1 MSDDTLAKGPMEEEA
16 KEAKE
21 VEELDPPNKPY
32 EDMTPKELM
41 DRMKLERMHT
51 MKTMGAPID
60 KLDQWKSTF
69 KRLGT
74 ILVGDDIFIYRPLK
88 RIEKRALTKKSLAHQ
103 EIWRRDLDFTEEVAG
118 TCTLHPE
125 LTVLNLRNELPDGVV
140 EELAN
145 AIMSLSGHGASA
157 TIVEL

>member
-1 MSDDTLAKGPMEEEA
+1 MSDETLDKGPMEEEKKTA
-16 KEAKE
+16 IAPLPEP
-21 VEELDPPNKPY
+21 DKPY
-32 EDMTPKELM
+32 EDMNPEELIA
-41 DRMKLERMHT
+41 RMKLERMHT
-51 MKTMGAPID
+51 MKTMGAPVD
-60 KLDQWKSTF
+60 KLDEWKSTF

-74 ILVGDDIFIYRPLK
+74 LLIGDDIFIYRPLK
-88 RIEKRALTKKSLAHQ
+88 RIEKRVLTKKSLAHQ

-125 LTVLNLRNELPDGVV
+125 VTVLNLRNELPDGVV

>member
-1 MSDDTLAKGPMEEEA
+1 MSDETLTKGPMEEDA
-16 KEAKE
+16 KKT
-21 VEELDPPNKPY
+21 VEPLAPPEKPY
-32 EDMTPKELM
+32 EDMSPEELIA
-41 DRMKLERMHT
+41 RMKLERMHT
-51 MKTMGAPID
+51 LEELGAPID
-60 KLDQWKSTF
+60 KLDEWKGTY

-74 ILVGDDIFIYRPLK
+74 LLIGDDVFIYRPLK
-88 RIEKRALTKKSLAHQ
+88 RIEKRVLTKKSLAHQ

-118 TCTLHPE
+118 TCTLYPE
-125 LTVLNLRNELPDGVV
+125 VTVMNLRNELPDGVV

>member
-1 MSDDTLAKGPMEEEA
+1 MSDELAKGPMEENE
-16 KEAKE
+16 KKTIKPLPEP
-21 VEELDPPNKPY
+21 DKPY
-32 EDMTPKELM
+32 EDMTPEELIA
-41 DRMKLERMHT
+41 RMKLERMHT
-51 MKTMGAPID
+51 LEELGAPIEMLD
-60 KLDQWKSTF
+60 KWKDAF

-74 ILVGDDIFIYRPLK
+74 ILVGDDVFIYRPLK
-88 RIEKRALTKKSLAHQ
+88 RIEKRTLTKKSLAHQ